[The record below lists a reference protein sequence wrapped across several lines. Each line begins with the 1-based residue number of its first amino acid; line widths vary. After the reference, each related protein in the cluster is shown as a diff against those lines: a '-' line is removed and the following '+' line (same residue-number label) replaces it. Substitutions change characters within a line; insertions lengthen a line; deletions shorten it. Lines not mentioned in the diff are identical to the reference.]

1 MKFLSRLVYSRSV
14 VRVNHE
20 DKALCS
26 REVVSPQRTNLVL
39 PAHVPNVKL
48 DVLVRYR
55 LDVEADSRNRGHVL
69 VEFQFVQNR

>member
-1 MKFLSRLVYSRSV
+1 M
-14 VRVNHE
+14 
-20 DKALCS
+20 
-26 REVVSPQRTNLVL
+26 SPQRTNLVL